1 MALYS
6 INDLERLSGIKAHTI
21 RIWEKRYNILLPQRK
36 STNIRQ
42 YNDDELKRLMNIAVL
57 NQHGVKISK
66 LSLKSNEQLQEMV
79 TAFMLTK
86 QDNEFAINQ
95 LVASMIDLDELKFI
109 QLLNDYTLS
118 HGFENTVVNL
128 IYPFFDKVGVLWQTG
143 HIIPA
148 HEHFISNLIR
158 QKLIVAIDSIKQNPS
173 ETKSTALLFLP
184 EGEYH
189 EFGLLFYYYLLK
201 KRNYKVFYMG
211 QSVPYEDIL
220 QVAETIRPSLIMTAY
235 ISSFVQNDFIAY
247 TRKLSESFPQQ
258 QILISGK
265 LASEILS
272 ETPPNIS
279 VLKVINDLDRYLK

>member
-189 EFGLLFYYYLLK
+189 EFGLLFNYYLLK

-279 VLKVINDLDRYLK
+279 VLKVIHDLDRYLN

>member
-211 QSVPYEDIL
+211 QSVPHEDIL

-247 TRKLSESFPQQ
+247 TRKLSESFPHQ

-279 VLKVINDLDRYLK
+279 VLKVIHDLDRYLN